1 MTWREPKIARKL
13 NTFARKAGRGI
24 HRFRMIEDGDHIL
37 IGVSGGKDSLSL
49 SLALAERRRW
59 VPISYELSAAFIEW
73 KEYPLA
79 PADRERLLAFFTG
92 LGIPLRILPASI
104 HPPSFGERFDCYLC
118 SRNRRRILFD
128 EADRV
133 GARKVALG
141 HHMDDIIETT
151 LMNLF
156 FRGEFATMMPA
167 QEFFEGRL
175 RIIRPLCEVRE
186 REVVSFARRLGLP
199 TFSIDCPRKD
209 LNRRV
214 VMKEIIRSLERVNR
228 SVGENLYKAPWNIN
242 RDYLPPGSLNRE

>member
-1 MTWREPKIARKL
+1 MTPLDPRRARKL
-13 NTFARKAGRGI
+13 QSFCKQVGRGI
-24 HRFRMIEDGDHIL
+24 HRFGMIGDGDRVL

-49 SLALAERRRW
+49 ALALSERRRW

-73 KEYPLA
+73 KEHPLC
-79 PADRERLLAFFTG
+79 PGDRDRLAAFFERLA
-92 LGIPLRILPASI
+92 IPLRILPASI

-156 FRGEFATMMPA
+156 FRGEVATMMPV
-167 QEFFEGRL
+167 QEFFDGRL
-175 RIIRPLCEVRE
+175 RIIRPMCEVRE
-186 REVVSFARRLGLP
+186 REVLSFARRLELP
-199 TFSIDCPRKD
+199 TVSIDCPRKD

-214 VMKEIIRSLERVNR
+214 VMKQVIRGLEKVNR
-228 SVGENLYKAPWNIN
+228 SVGENLYKAPWNLN
-242 RDYLPPGSLNRE
+242 RDYLPPALNRE